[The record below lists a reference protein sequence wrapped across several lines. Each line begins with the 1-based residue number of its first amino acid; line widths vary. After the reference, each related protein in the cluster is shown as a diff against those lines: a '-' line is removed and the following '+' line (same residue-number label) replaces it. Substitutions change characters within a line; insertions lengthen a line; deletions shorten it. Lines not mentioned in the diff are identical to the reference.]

1 MILKNALV
9 MDEDFCLKEVDIRI
23 ENEKITEIGKG
34 LSGNDVLDFT
44 GRYILPGFIDTHI
57 HGAYGIRIDDAVGD
71 YNRITE
77 FEASQGVTAIAIT
90 TDTAEF
96 TDILEQI
103 ERAVVISEKCKG
115 TKIVAIHAEG
125 PFLSQSKKGAMSPE
139 YILAPDNEKLDKM
152 IEAGKGMLKL
162 ITIAPD
168 NDGSIEFIRY
178 AKSKGLVVSMGHT
191 DADYETALAAID
203 AGATQLTHTFNAMR
217 AINHRE
223 PGVLGAVF
231 ENESVKCEV
240 ICDYIHLHPAII
252 KMIYKIKGADKI
264 NMISDSGTAAGLDI
278 SGFEVNG
285 VKRYIKDGV
294 VRLADGTIAG
304 SARTLLDGVKNLIS
318 SGIPLEDVSKMASL
332 NPAKT
337 LGIDDETGSIAV
349 GKLADLVVLDKDL
362 NVCETF
368 INGKSEYKR

>member
-9 MDEDFCLKEVDIRI
+9 MDENFGLKELDIRI
-23 ENEKITEIGKG
+23 ENEKIAEIGTG
-34 LSGNDVLDFT
+34 LAGDETLDFS
-44 GRYILPGFIDTHI
+44 GKYILPGFVDTHI
-57 HGAYGIRIDDAVGD
+57 HGANGIRIEDAVGD
-71 YNRITE
+71 HNKMTV
-77 FEASQGVTAIAIT
+77 FEASQGVTSIAIAA
-90 TDTAEF
+90 DTAEF
-96 TDILEQI
+96 SDILDQI
-103 ERAVVISEKCKG
+103 ERATVLSQKCRG
-115 TKIVAIHAEG
+115 AKIVAIHAEG
-125 PFLSQSKKGAMSPE
+125 PFLSQSKKGAMDSR
-139 YILAPDNEKLDKM
+139 YILKSDNEKLDKM

-168 NDGSIEFIRY
+168 NEGSIEFIRY

-191 DADYETALAAID
+191 DSDYETATAAID

-217 AINHRE
+217 PINHRE
-223 PGVLGAVF
+223 PGILGAVF
-231 ENESVKCEV
+231 ENDDVKCEV

-278 SGFEVNG
+278 SEFEVNG

-304 SARTLLDGVKNLIS
+304 SARTLLDGVQNLVS

-337 LGIDDETGSIAV
+337 LGLDDEIGSIAV
-349 GKLADLVVLDKDL
+349 GKFADLVVLDKDL
-362 NVCETF
+362 NVCKTF
-368 INGKSEYKR
+368 INGKCEYER

>member
-9 MDEDFCLKEVDIRI
+9 MDENFSLKELDIRI
-23 ENEKITEIGKG
+23 ENDKITGIGSDF
-34 LSGNDVLDFT
+34 SGDETLDCS
-44 GRYILPGFIDTHI
+44 GKYILPGFIDTHI
-57 HGAYGIRIDDAVGD
+57 HGAHGIRIDDAVGD
-71 YNRITE
+71 HNQITE
-77 FEASQGVTAIAIT
+77 FEASQGVTSMAIT
-90 TDTAEF
+90 TDTVEF
-96 TDILEQI
+96 TGILQQI
-103 ERAVVISEKCKG
+103 ERATVLSEKCKG

-125 PFLSQSKKGAMSPE
+125 PFLSKSKKGAMSPG
-139 YILAPDNEKLDKM
+139 YILEPDNDKLDKM
-152 IEAGKGMLKL
+152 IDAGKGMLKL

-168 NDGSIEFIRY
+168 NDGSIDFIRY

-191 DADYETALAAID
+191 DADYETAQEAID

-223 PGVLGAVF
+223 PGILGAVF
-231 ENESVKCEV
+231 ENSGVKCEV

-278 SGFEVNG
+278 SEFEVNG

-304 SARTLLDGVKNLIS
+304 SARTLLDGVKNLVS
-318 SGIPLEDVSKMASL
+318 SGIPLEEVSKMASL

-337 LGIDDETGSIAV
+337 LGLDGQIGSIAI
-349 GKLADLVVLDKDL
+349 GKFADLVILDKDL
-362 NVCETF
+362 NVCQTF
-368 INGKSEYKR
+368 INGKCEYER

>member
-9 MDEDFCLKEVDIRI
+9 MDEDFCLKELDIRI

-77 FEASQGVTAIAIT
+77 FEASQGVTAIAMT

-103 ERAVVISEKCKG
+103 ERAVVISEKCTG

-168 NDGSIEFIRY
+168 NDGSIEFIHY

-304 SARTLLDGVKNLIS
+304 SARTLLDGVKNLVS

-362 NVCETF
+362 NLCETF

>member
-9 MDEDFCLKEVDIRI
+9 MDEDFCLKELDIRI

-168 NDGSIEFIRY
+168 NDGSIEFIHY
-178 AKSKGLVVSMGHT
+178 AKSKGLMVSMGHT

-278 SGFEVNG
+278 SGFIVNG

>member
-9 MDEDFCLKEVDIRI
+9 MDENFGLKELDIRI
-23 ENEKITEIGKG
+23 ENEKIAEIGTG
-34 LSGNDVLDFT
+34 LAGDETLDFS
-44 GRYILPGFIDTHI
+44 GKYILPGFVDTHI
-57 HGAYGIRIDDAVGD
+57 HGANGIRIEDAVGD
-71 YNRITE
+71 HNKMTV
-77 FEASQGVTAIAIT
+77 FEASQGVTSIAIAA
-90 TDTAEF
+90 DTAEF
-96 TDILEQI
+96 SDILDQI
-103 ERAVVISEKCKG
+103 ERATVLSQKCRG
-115 TKIVAIHAEG
+115 AKIVAIHAEG
-125 PFLSQSKKGAMSPE
+125 PFLSQSKKGAMDSR
-139 YILAPDNEKLDKM
+139 YILKPDNEKLDKM

-168 NDGSIEFIRY
+168 NEGSIEFIRY

-191 DADYETALAAID
+191 DSDYETATAAID

-217 AINHRE
+217 PINHRE
-223 PGVLGAVF
+223 PGILGAVF
-231 ENESVKCEV
+231 ENDDVKCEV

-278 SGFEVNG
+278 SEFEVNG

-304 SARTLLDGVKNLIS
+304 SARTLLDGVKNLVS

-337 LGIDDETGSIAV
+337 LGLDDEIGSISV
-349 GKLADLVVLDKDL
+349 GKFADLVVLDKDL
-362 NVCETF
+362 NVCKTF
-368 INGKSEYKR
+368 INGKCEYEG

>member
-9 MDEDFCLKEVDIRI
+9 MDENFGLKELDIRI
-23 ENEKITEIGKG
+23 ENEKIAEIGTG
-34 LSGNDVLDFT
+34 LAGDETLDFS
-44 GRYILPGFIDTHI
+44 GKYILPGFVDTHI
-57 HGAYGIRIDDAVGD
+57 HGANGIRIEDAVGD
-71 YNRITE
+71 HNKMTV
-77 FEASQGVTAIAIT
+77 FEASQGVTSIAIAA
-90 TDTAEF
+90 DTAEF
-96 TDILEQI
+96 SDILDQI
-103 ERAVVISEKCKG
+103 ERATVLSQKCRG
-115 TKIVAIHAEG
+115 AKIVAIHAEG
-125 PFLSQSKKGAMSPE
+125 PFLSQSKKGAMDSR
-139 YILAPDNEKLDKM
+139 YILKPDNEKLDKM

-168 NDGSIEFIRY
+168 NEGSIEFIRY

-191 DADYETALAAID
+191 DSDYETATAAID

-217 AINHRE
+217 PINHRE
-223 PGVLGAVF
+223 PGILGAVF
-231 ENESVKCEV
+231 ENDDVKCEV

-264 NMISDSGTAAGLDI
+264 NMISDSGIAAGLDI
-278 SGFEVNG
+278 SEFEVNG

-304 SARTLLDGVKNLIS
+304 SARTLLDGVKNLVS

-337 LGIDDETGSIAV
+337 LGLDDEIGSISV
-349 GKLADLVVLDKDL
+349 GKFADLVVLDKDL
-362 NVCETF
+362 NVCKTF
-368 INGKSEYKR
+368 INGKCEYEG

>member
-9 MDEDFCLKEVDIRI
+9 MDENFGLKELDIRI
-23 ENEKITEIGKG
+23 ENEKIAEIGTG
-34 LSGNDVLDFT
+34 LAGDETLDFS
-44 GRYILPGFIDTHI
+44 GKYILPGFVDTHI
-57 HGAYGIRIDDAVGD
+57 HGANGIRIEDAVGD
-71 YNRITE
+71 HNKMTV
-77 FEASQGVTAIAIT
+77 FEASQGVTSIAIAA
-90 TDTAEF
+90 DTAEF
-96 TDILEQI
+96 SDILDQI
-103 ERAVVISEKCKG
+103 ERATVLSQKCRG
-115 TKIVAIHAEG
+115 AKIVAIHAEG
-125 PFLSQSKKGAMSPE
+125 PFLSQSKKGAMDSR
-139 YILAPDNEKLDKM
+139 YILKPDNEKLDKM

-168 NDGSIEFIRY
+168 NEGSIEFIRY

-191 DADYETALAAID
+191 DSDYETATAAID

-217 AINHRE
+217 PINHRE
-223 PGVLGAVF
+223 PGILGAVF
-231 ENESVKCEV
+231 ENDDVKCEV

-278 SGFEVNG
+278 SEFEVNG

-304 SARTLLDGVKNLIS
+304 SARTLLDGVKNLVS

-337 LGIDDETGSIAV
+337 LGLDDEIGSISV
-349 GKLADLVVLDKDL
+349 GKFADLVVLDKDL
-362 NVCETF
+362 NVCKTF
-368 INGKSEYKR
+368 INGKCEYER

>member
-9 MDEDFCLKEVDIRI
+9 MDENFGLKELDIRI
-23 ENEKITEIGKG
+23 ENEKIAEIGTG
-34 LSGNDVLDFT
+34 LAGDETLDFS
-44 GRYILPGFIDTHI
+44 GKYILPGFVDTHV
-57 HGAYGIRIDDAVGD
+57 HGANGIRIEDAVGD
-71 YNRITE
+71 HNKMTV
-77 FEASQGVTAIAIT
+77 FEASQGVTSIAIAA
-90 TDTAEF
+90 DTAEF
-96 TDILEQI
+96 SDILDQI
-103 ERAVVISEKCKG
+103 ERATVLSQKCRG
-115 TKIVAIHAEG
+115 AKIVAIHAEG
-125 PFLSQSKKGAMSPE
+125 PFLSQSKKGAMDSR
-139 YILAPDNEKLDKM
+139 YILKPDNEKLDKM

-168 NDGSIEFIRY
+168 NEGSIEFIRY

-191 DADYETALAAID
+191 DSDYETATAAID

-217 AINHRE
+217 PINHRE
-223 PGVLGAVF
+223 PGILGAVF
-231 ENESVKCEV
+231 ENDDVKCEV

-278 SGFEVNG
+278 SEFEVNG

-304 SARTLLDGVKNLIS
+304 SARTLLDGVKNLVS

-337 LGIDDETGSIAV
+337 LGLDDEIGSISV
-349 GKLADLVVLDKDL
+349 GKFADLVVLDKDL
-362 NVCETF
+362 NVCKTF
-368 INGKSEYKR
+368 INGKCEYER

>member
-9 MDEDFCLKEVDIRI
+9 MDENFGLKELDIRI
-23 ENEKITEIGKG
+23 ENEKIAEIGTG
-34 LSGNDVLDFT
+34 LAGDETLDFS
-44 GRYILPGFIDTHI
+44 GKYILPGFVDTHI
-57 HGAYGIRIDDAVGD
+57 HGANGIRIEDAVGD
-71 YNRITE
+71 HNKMTV
-77 FEASQGVTAIAIT
+77 FEASQGVTSIAIAA
-90 TDTAEF
+90 DTAEF
-96 TDILEQI
+96 SDILDQI
-103 ERAVVISEKCKG
+103 ERATVLSQKCRG
-115 TKIVAIHAEG
+115 AKIVAIHAEG
-125 PFLSQSKKGAMSPE
+125 PFLSQSKKGAMDSR
-139 YILAPDNEKLDKM
+139 YILKPDNEKLDKM

-168 NDGSIEFIRY
+168 NEGSIEFIRY

-191 DADYETALAAID
+191 DSDYETATAAID

-217 AINHRE
+217 PINHRE
-223 PGVLGAVF
+223 PGILGAVF
-231 ENESVKCEV
+231 ENDDVKCEV

-278 SGFEVNG
+278 SEFEVNG

-304 SARTLLDGVKNLIS
+304 SARTLLDGVKNLVS

-337 LGIDDETGSIAV
+337 LGLDDEIGSIAV
-349 GKLADLVVLDKDL
+349 GKFADLVVLDKDL
-362 NVCETF
+362 NVCKTF
-368 INGKSEYKR
+368 INGKCEYEG

>member
-9 MDEDFCLKEVDIRI
+9 MDEDFCLKELDIRI
-23 ENEKITEIGKG
+23 GNEKITEIGKG

-203 AGATQLTHTFNAMR
+203 AGATQLTHTFNAMS

-368 INGKSEYKR
+368 INGKSAYKR

>member
-9 MDEDFCLKEVDIRI
+9 MDEDFCLKELDIRI

-168 NDGSIEFIRY
+168 NDGSIEFIHY

-191 DADYETALAAID
+191 DADYETAVSAID

-223 PGVLGAVF
+223 PGILGAVF

-304 SARTLLDGVKNLIS
+304 SARTLLDGVKNLVS

-349 GKLADLVVLDKDL
+349 GKLADLVILDKDL

>member
-9 MDEDFCLKEVDIRI
+9 MDENFGLKELDIRI
-23 ENEKITEIGKG
+23 ENEKIAEIGTG
-34 LSGNDVLDFT
+34 LAGDETLDFS
-44 GRYILPGFIDTHI
+44 GKYILPGFVDTHI
-57 HGAYGIRIDDAVGD
+57 HGANGIRIEDAVGD
-71 YNRITE
+71 HNKMTV
-77 FEASQGVTAIAIT
+77 FEASQGVTSIAIAA
-90 TDTAEF
+90 DTAEF
-96 TDILEQI
+96 SDILDQI
-103 ERAVVISEKCKG
+103 ERATVLSQKCRG
-115 TKIVAIHAEG
+115 AKIVAIHAEG
-125 PFLSQSKKGAMSPE
+125 PFLSQSKKGAMDSR
-139 YILAPDNEKLDKM
+139 YILKSDNEKLDKM

-168 NDGSIEFIRY
+168 NEGSIEFIRY

-191 DADYETALAAID
+191 DSDYETATAAID

-217 AINHRE
+217 PINHRE
-223 PGVLGAVF
+223 PGILGAVF
-231 ENESVKCEV
+231 ENDDVKCEV

-278 SGFEVNG
+278 SEFEVNG

-304 SARTLLDGVKNLIS
+304 SARTLLDGVKNLVS

-337 LGIDDETGSIAV
+337 LGLDDEIGSIAV
-349 GKLADLVVLDKDL
+349 GKFADLVVLDKDL
-362 NVCETF
+362 NVCKTF
-368 INGKSEYKR
+368 INGKCEYER

>member
-9 MDEDFCLKEVDIRI
+9 MDENFGLKELDIRI
-23 ENEKITEIGKG
+23 ENEKIAEIGTG
-34 LSGNDVLDFT
+34 LAGDETLDFS
-44 GRYILPGFIDTHI
+44 GKYILPGFVDTHI
-57 HGAYGIRIDDAVGD
+57 HGANGIRIEDAVGD
-71 YNRITE
+71 HNKMTV
-77 FEASQGVTAIAIT
+77 FEASQGVTSIAIAA
-90 TDTAEF
+90 DTAEF
-96 TDILEQI
+96 SDILDQI
-103 ERAVVISEKCKG
+103 ERATVLSQKCRG
-115 TKIVAIHAEG
+115 AKIVAIHAEG
-125 PFLSQSKKGAMSPE
+125 PFLSQSKKGARDSR
-139 YILAPDNEKLDKM
+139 YILKPDSEKLDKM

-168 NDGSIEFIRY
+168 NEGSIEFIRY

-191 DADYETALAAID
+191 DSDYETATAAID

-217 AINHRE
+217 PINHRE
-223 PGVLGAVF
+223 PGILGAVF
-231 ENESVKCEV
+231 ENDDVKCEV

-278 SGFEVNG
+278 SEFEVNG

-304 SARTLLDGVKNLIS
+304 SARTLLDGVKNLVS

>member
-9 MDEDFCLKEVDIRI
+9 MDENFGLKELDIRI
-23 ENEKITEIGKG
+23 ENEKIAEIGTG
-34 LSGNDVLDFT
+34 LAGDETLDFS
-44 GRYILPGFIDTHI
+44 GKYILPGFVDTHI
-57 HGAYGIRIDDAVGD
+57 HGANGIRIEDAVGD
-71 YNRITE
+71 HNKMTV
-77 FEASQGVTAIAIT
+77 FEASQGVTSIAIAA
-90 TDTAEF
+90 DTAEF
-96 TDILEQI
+96 SDILDQI
-103 ERAVVISEKCKG
+103 ERATVLSQKCRG
-115 TKIVAIHAEG
+115 AKIVAIHAEG
-125 PFLSQSKKGAMSPE
+125 PFLSQSKKGAMDSR
-139 YILAPDNEKLDKM
+139 YILKPDNEKLDKM

-168 NDGSIEFIRY
+168 NEGSIEFIRY

-191 DADYETALAAID
+191 DSDYETATAAID

-217 AINHRE
+217 PINHRE
-223 PGVLGAVF
+223 PGILGAVF
-231 ENESVKCEV
+231 ENDDVKCEV

-278 SGFEVNG
+278 SEFEVNG

-304 SARTLLDGVKNLIS
+304 SVRTLLDGVKNLVS

-337 LGIDDETGSIAV
+337 LGLDDEIGSIAV
-349 GKLADLVVLDKDL
+349 GKFADLVVLDKDL
-362 NVCETF
+362 NVCKTF
-368 INGKSEYKR
+368 INGKCEYER

>member
-1 MILKNALV
+1 
-9 MDEDFCLKEVDIRI
+9 
-23 ENEKITEIGKG
+23 
-34 LSGNDVLDFT
+34 VLTAETFA
-44 GRYILPGFIDTHI
+44 P
-57 HGAYGIRIDDAVGD
+57 
-71 YNRITE
+71 
-77 FEASQGVTAIAIT
+77 VTAIAIT

-152 IEAGKGMLKL
+152 IEAGKSMLKL

-168 NDGSIEFIRY
+168 NDGSIEFIHY

-349 GKLADLVVLDKDL
+349 GKLADLVILDKDL

>member
-9 MDEDFCLKEVDIRI
+9 MDENFGLKELDIRK
-23 ENEKITEIGKG
+23 ENEKIAEIGTG
-34 LSGNDVLDFT
+34 LAGDETLDFS
-44 GRYILPGFIDTHI
+44 GKYILPGFVDTHI
-57 HGAYGIRIDDAVGD
+57 HGANGIRIEDAVGD
-71 YNRITE
+71 HNKMTV
-77 FEASQGVTAIAIT
+77 FEASQGVTSIAIAA
-90 TDTAEF
+90 DTAEF
-96 TDILEQI
+96 SDILDQI
-103 ERAVVISEKCKG
+103 ERATVLSQKCRG
-115 TKIVAIHAEG
+115 AKIVAIHAEG
-125 PFLSQSKKGAMSPE
+125 PFLSQSKKGAMDSR
-139 YILAPDNEKLDKM
+139 YILKSDNEKLDKM

-168 NDGSIEFIRY
+168 NEGSIEFIRY

-191 DADYETALAAID
+191 DSDYETATAAID

-217 AINHRE
+217 PINHRE
-223 PGVLGAVF
+223 PGILGAVF
-231 ENESVKCEV
+231 ENDDVKCEV

-278 SGFEVNG
+278 SEFEVNG

-304 SARTLLDGVKNLIS
+304 SARTLLDGVKNLVS

-337 LGIDDETGSIAV
+337 LGLDDEIGSIAV
-349 GKLADLVVLDKDL
+349 GKFADLVVLDKDL
-362 NVCETF
+362 NVCKTF
-368 INGKSEYKR
+368 INGKCEYER

>member
-9 MDEDFCLKEVDIRI
+9 MDENFGLKELDIRI
-23 ENEKITEIGKG
+23 ENEKIAEIGTG
-34 LSGNDVLDFT
+34 LAGDETLDFS
-44 GRYILPGFIDTHI
+44 GKYILPGFVDTHV
-57 HGAYGIRIDDAVGD
+57 HGANGIRIEDAVGD
-71 YNRITE
+71 HNKMTV
-77 FEASQGVTAIAIT
+77 FEASQGVTSIAIAA
-90 TDTAEF
+90 DTAEF
-96 TDILEQI
+96 SDILDQI
-103 ERAVVISEKCKG
+103 ERATVLSQKCRG
-115 TKIVAIHAEG
+115 AKIVAIHAEG
-125 PFLSQSKKGAMSPE
+125 PFLSQSKKGAMDSR
-139 YILAPDNEKLDKM
+139 YILKPDNEKLDKM

-168 NDGSIEFIRY
+168 NEGSIEFIRY

-191 DADYETALAAID
+191 DSDYETATAAID

-217 AINHRE
+217 PINHRE
-223 PGVLGAVF
+223 PGILGAVF
-231 ENESVKCEV
+231 ENDDVKCEV

-278 SGFEVNG
+278 SEFEVNG

-304 SARTLLDGVKNLIS
+304 SARTLLDGVKNLVS

-337 LGIDDETGSIAV
+337 LGLDDEIGSISV
-349 GKLADLVVLDKDL
+349 GKFADLVVLDKDL
-362 NVCETF
+362 NVCKTF
-368 INGKSEYKR
+368 INGKCEYEG